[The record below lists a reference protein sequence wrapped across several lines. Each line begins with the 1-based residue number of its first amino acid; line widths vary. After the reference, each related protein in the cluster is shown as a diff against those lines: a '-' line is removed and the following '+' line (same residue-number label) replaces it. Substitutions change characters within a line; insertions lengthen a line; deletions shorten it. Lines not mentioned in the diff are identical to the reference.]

1 MYKTTWTER
10 IFPILFFWTPGMEEI
25 FTIRSSVPLQ
35 IEEFGIA

>member
-1 MYKTTWTER
+1 MYKTTWTES
-10 IFPILFFWTPGMEEI
+10 IFPIALLLDTRDGRN